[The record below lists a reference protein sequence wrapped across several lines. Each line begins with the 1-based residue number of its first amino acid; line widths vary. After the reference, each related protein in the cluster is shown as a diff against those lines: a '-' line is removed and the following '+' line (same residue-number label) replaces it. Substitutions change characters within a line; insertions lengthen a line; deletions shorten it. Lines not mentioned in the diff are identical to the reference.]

1 MDDVTVAR
9 ATMGTSLGFHIA
21 FAVLGV
27 GLPLLMLVAEGL
39 WLRTRD
45 EVWLNLARRWS
56 KAFGILF
63 AVGAVS
69 GTTLSFELGLLWPR
83 FMAFS
88 GAIFGLPFSAE
99 GFAFFIEA
107 IFLGLYLY
115 GWNRLTPLVHWLT
128 SIPIAVSGAMSAVF
142 VVMANA
148 WMNSP
153 TGFLLG
159 GDGRLLDVDPV
170 AAALNPSTPTEDTHM
185 LVSAYVVTGFLVA
198 AVYAVGLLKRRDDV
212 LHRRGLMLGMAM
224 AAVAIVLAGITGDN
238 SARFIYQAQPAKF
251 ASMEGIYHTV
261 RGASVHLGGI
271 PIDSE
276 QRVVGAIEIPKLLSL
291 LAAFDPNAEVRGLDT
306 FPSNDRP
313 NPVLVHLSFD
323 AMVGLGM
330 LIGLAAAL
338 FWFLC
343 IYRRGRV
350 PAWRPLL
357 WLIAISGPASVAA
370 MEAGWFVTEF
380 GRQPWIVYGILRTSE
395 AATAAPALGPTFLVF
410 FAIYIGLAATTAR
423 LLLLQAKRNRARA

>member
-1 MDDVTVAR
+1 C
-9 ATMGTSLGFHIA
+9 
-21 FAVLGV
+21 
-27 GLPLLMLVAEGL
+27 
-39 WLRTRD
+39 TRR
-45 EVWLNLARRWS
+45 E
-56 KAFGILF
+56 
-63 AVGAVS
+63 
-69 GTTLSFELGLLWPR
+69 
-83 FMAFS
+83 
-88 GAIFGLPFSAE
+88 
-99 GFAFFIEA
+99 
-107 IFLGLYLY
+107 
-115 GWNRLTPLVHWLT
+115 
-128 SIPIAVSGAMSAVF
+128 
-142 VVMANA
+142 
-148 WMNSP
+148 
-153 TGFLLG
+153 
-159 GDGRLLDVDPV
+159 
-170 AAALNPSTPTEDTHM
+170 
-185 LVSAYVVTGFLVA
+185 
-198 AVYAVGLLKRRDDV
+198 DV

-224 AAVAIVLAGITGDN
+224 AAVAIVFAGITGDN

-410 FAIYIGLAATTAR
+410 FALYIGLAAPIA
-423 LLLLQAKRNRARA
+423 LLGIGLRGAALACRAHGREAVGDASGWGVTFGAASVIAPFFMATGAAAVASGSVRVAGGQLVSGFEAGWATPYGMLIGLFAVAICAYLAATYLAVETEGTPLEADFRRRAAAAGLVAGVAAIAS